1 MRNPSVNALLWSI
14 SLSHMSKACNDLLQD
29 MADGDHVK
37 DRLRDQLL
45 DLQEQNDKME
55 GLINFLEEDKK
66 RLQDKV
72 EAITQAGEM

>member
-1 MRNPSVNALLWSI
+1 MPISSGNGLLWFI
-14 SLSHMSKACNDLLQD
+14 RLSQASKTCNDLLQD

-72 EAITQAGEM
+72 EAMTQAGEM

>member
-1 MRNPSVNALLWSI
+1 MIWVRFSVFFFIYL
-14 SLSHMSKACNDLLQD
+14 CNDLLQD
-29 MADGDHVK
+29 TADGDHVK

-55 GLINFLEEDKK
+55 GLMHFLEVDKK

-72 EAITQAGEM
+72 EAMTQAGEM

>member
-1 MRNPSVNALLWSI
+1 MHSVITEYKNFFLYL
-14 SLSHMSKACNDLLQD
+14 CNDLLQD
-29 MADGDHVK
+29 TADGDHVK

-55 GLINFLEEDKK
+55 GLMHFLEVDKK

-72 EAITQAGEM
+72 EAMTQAGEM

>member
-1 MRNPSVNALLWSI
+1 MHNPSVNALWSI
-14 SLSHMSKACNDLLQD
+14 RLSQMSKACNDLLQD

-66 RLQDKV
+66 RLQDKI
-72 EAITQAGEM
+72 EAMTRAGEM

>member
-1 MRNPSVNALLWSI
+1 
-14 SLSHMSKACNDLLQD
+14 

-55 GLINFLEEDKK
+55 GLINFQEEDKK

-72 EAITQAGEM
+72 EAMTQAGEM

>member
-1 MRNPSVNALLWSI
+1 MRF
-14 SLSHMSKACNDLLQD
+14 SKKKNFFCNDLLQD
-29 MADGDHVK
+29 MAEGDHVK

-55 GLINFLEEDKK
+55 GLIHFLEVDKK

-72 EAITQAGEM
+72 EAMTQAGEM

>member
-1 MRNPSVNALLWSI
+1 
-14 SLSHMSKACNDLLQD
+14 

-55 GLINFLEEDKK
+55 GLINFQEEDKK

-72 EAITQAGEM
+72 EAMTQAGEMWHSSICISCG